1 MSVIMTYLL
10 RFLCL
15 CNYKIGYGSAW
26 SNWKQEFYLPLRSPF
41 AIFAENRM
49 RLGKPG
55 TSSRFLPAFTIF
67 VEEKRGSDRL
77 AKVV

>member
-41 AIFAENRM
+41 AIF
-49 RLGKPG
+49 
-55 TSSRFLPAFTIF
+55 
-67 VEEKRGSDRL
+67 
-77 AKVV
+77 VVIR

>member
-26 SNWKQEFYLPLRSPF
+26 SNWKQEFYCLCAHLSLSLHK
-41 AIFAENRM
+41 M
-49 RLGKPG
+49 QGCVLVY
-55 TSSRFLPAFTIF
+55 LW
-67 VEEKRGSDRL
+67 
-77 AKVV
+77 

>member
-26 SNWKQEFYLPLRSPF
+26 SNWKQEFYLSLHSP
-41 AIFAENRM
+41 
-49 RLGKPG
+49 
-55 TSSRFLPAFTIF
+55 FTIF
-67 VEEKRGSDRL
+67 AGV
-77 AKVV
+77 

>member
-26 SNWKQEFYLPLRSPF
+26 SNWKQEFYLSLHSPF
-41 AIFAENRM
+41 AIFVEYRI
-49 RLGKPG
+49 
-55 TSSRFLPAFTIF
+55 RFGI
-67 VEEKRGSDRL
+67 VKSEM
-77 AKVV
+77 

>member
-26 SNWKQEFYLPLRSPF
+26 SNWKQEFYLPLRK
-41 AIFAENRM
+41 NRECEYV
-49 RLGKPG
+49 G
-55 TSSRFLPAFTIF
+55 F
-67 VEEKRGSDRL
+67 VEFVAWLS
-77 AKVV
+77 

>member
-26 SNWKQEFYLPLRSPF
+26 SNWKQV
-41 AIFAENRM
+41 
-49 RLGKPG
+49 PG
-55 TSSRFLPAFTIF
+55 TERN
-67 VEEKRGSDRL
+67 VYEWR
-77 AKVV
+77 

>member
-26 SNWKQEFYLPLRSPF
+26 SNWKQEFYLPLR
-41 AIFAENRM
+41 AVC
-49 RLGKPG
+49 RL
-55 TSSRFLPAFTIF
+55 TR
-67 VEEKRGSDRL
+67 RHSDE
-77 AKVV
+77 